1 MQDKDTSKK
10 TGSLNTTKISSK
22 AFGDWSNVLSRD
34 SESYLK
40 YVGDWENNIG
50 SFLEFDIERTSGFSN
65 SEGPLAG
72 IPFGVKDN
80 FAVEGFD
87 LTCGSKILEGVSSP
101 YTATSV
107 ANLQKAGAVVV
118 GKTNLDAF
126 GMGSSTD
133 NSAFKVT
140 NNPWDTER
148 VAGGSS
154 GGSAAAVAAGL
165 VPFALGSDTGGSVRQ
180 PASFCGVYGL
190 KPTYGVVSRYGLT
203 AYASSLDVVGVI
215 SNTVDMA
222 QTVFNIMRG
231 QDERDNTSVQY
242 PEDQTE
248 SKVEGSVKNIAVL
261 KIEEGSLS
269 SDVEKSYRV
278 SINRLKKLGYNLI
291 DIELSSLE
299 YVVPVYYTIATAEA
313 SANLARFNGLR
324 YGYRSENG
332 NDPGEIMQ
340 ASRDEGFGD
349 EVKLRIL
356 LGTYVLRSGFQD
368 QFYHKAQKIR
378 TAIRNEFDK
387 IFESADLI
395 MMPVFPT
402 AAFKHGSADLDPFQ
416 QKVADRYTCAANLT
430 GLPAMSV
437 PSSIENGLPVGVQF
451 TAPGFKEDRL
461 FQIARV
467 LEAEFPSPKAAGTK
481 DWSQI

>member
-1 MQDKDTSKK
+1 MQAKAHKN
-10 TGSLNTTKISSK
+10 GSGWKR
-22 AFGDWSNVLSRD
+22 VLSESRD
-34 SESYLK
+34 PYLK
-40 YVGDWENNIG
+40 YVEDWEEKIG
-50 SFLEFDIERTSGFSN
+50 SFIEFDIDRISDAAKTDASN
-65 SEGPLAG
+65 QEGALAG

-80 FAVEGFD
+80 FAVESFNI
-87 LTCGSKILEGVSSP
+87 TCGSKILEGVAAP

-107 ANLQKAGAVVV
+107 KKLQDSGAVVV

-133 NSAFKVT
+133 NSAVKVT
-140 NNPWDTER
+140 NNPWDTDR

-215 SNTVDMA
+215 SRTAGMTR
-222 QTVFNIMRG
+222 TVFNTMKG
-231 QDERDNTSVQY
+231 QDIKDNTSVKH
-242 PEDQTE
+242 P
-248 SKVEGSVKNIAVL
+248 GSSNGGNVKKIGVL
-261 KIEEGSLS
+261 KVADGSLS
-269 SDVEKSYRV
+269 EDVERSFLV
-278 SINRLKKLGYNLI
+278 SRERLEKLGYETV
-291 DIELSSLE
+291 DIELPSLE

-324 YGYRSENG
+324 YGYRSKNG
-332 NDPGEIMQ
+332 NDPGELMQ
-340 ASRDEGFGD
+340 SSRDEGFGD

-368 QFYHKAQKIR
+368 QYYHKAQKIR
-378 TAIRNEFDK
+378 TAIRNEFDD
-387 IFESADLI
+387 IFKSVDLV

-402 AAFKHGSADLDPFQ
+402 AAFKHGSADLDQFQ
-416 QKVADRYTCAANLT
+416 QKVADRYTCTANLT
-430 GLPAMSV
+430 GLPALTV
-437 PSSIENGLPVGVQF
+437 PSSVENGLPVGVQF
-451 TAPGFKEDRL
+451 TAPAFEEDRL
-461 FQIARV
+461 FNIAEV
-467 LEAEFPSPKAAGTK
+467 LETEFSSPRPVGTK
-481 DWSQI
+481 DWS

>member
-1 MQDKDTSKK
+1 M
-10 TGSLNTTKISSK
+10 KIK
-22 AFGDWSNVLSRD
+22 ENLD
-34 SESYLK
+34 SYLK
-40 YVGDWENNIG
+40 YVNTWEDKIG
-50 SFLEFDIERTSGFSN
+50 SFLEFDIDRTTGFS
-65 SEGPLAG
+65 SLEGPLSG

-80 FAVEGFD
+80 FAVEGFNVS
-87 LTCGSKILEGVSSP
+87 CGSKILEGVAAP

-107 ANLQKAGAVVV
+107 ARLQEAGAVVV

-133 NSAFKVT
+133 NSDFKVT

-203 AYASSLDVVGVI
+203 AYASSLDVVGVL
-215 SNTVDMA
+215 SRTVD
-222 QTVFNIMRG
+222 TVRIVFNIMKG
-231 QDERDNTSVQY
+231 QDIKDNTSVSH
-242 PEDQTE
+242 P
-248 SKVEGSVKNIAVL
+248 GSANKGVVKKIAVL
-261 KIEEGSLS
+261 KVSDGILS
-269 SDVEKSYRV
+269 REVELSYSKSKD
-278 SINRLKKLGYNLI
+278 RLLSLGYELM
-291 DIELSSLE
+291 DIELPSLE

-324 YGYRSENG
+324 YGYQSPNG
-332 NDPGEIMQ
+332 KDPGELMQ

-368 QFYHKAQKIR
+368 QFYHRAQKIR
-378 TAIRNEFDK
+378 TAIRNEFNT
-387 IFESADLI
+387 IFKSADLV

-402 AAFKHGSADLDPFQ
+402 PAFKHGSADLDTFQ
-416 QKVADRYTCAANLT
+416 QKVADRYTCTANLT
-430 GLPAMSV
+430 GLPALAV
-437 PSSIENGLPVGVQF
+437 PSSVEDGLPVGVQF
-451 TAPGFKEDRL
+451 TAPAFEEERL
-461 FQIARV
+461 FNIAEI
-467 LEAEFPSPKAAGTK
+467 LEKEFPLASVPGTEN
-481 DWSQI
+481 WSEM

>member
-1 MQDKDTSKK
+1 MQGKDNK
-10 TGSLNTTKISSK
+10 
-22 AFGDWSNVLSRD
+22 
-34 SESYLK
+34 ESYLK
-40 YVGDWENNIG
+40 YVSKWEDKIG
-50 SFLEFDIERTSGFSN
+50 SFLEFDIERTRDTSN
-65 SEGPLAG
+65 LEGPLAG
-72 IPFGVKDN
+72 IHFGVKDN
-80 FAVEGFD
+80 FAVEGFN

-107 ANLQKAGAVVV
+107 AKLQAAGAIVV

-133 NSAFKVT
+133 NSALKVT

-154 GGSAAAVAAGL
+154 GGSAAAVAAGI
-165 VPFALGSDTGGSVRQ
+165 VPFSLGSDTGGSVRQ

-190 KPTYGVVSRYGLT
+190 KPTYGVISRYGLT
-203 AYASSLDVVGVI
+203 AYASSLDVVGVV
-215 SNTVDMA
+215 SKTVEMTR
-222 QTVFNIMRG
+222 TVFENMKG
-231 QDERDNTSVQY
+231 QDEKDNTSVNH
-242 PEDQTE
+242 P
-248 SKVEGSVKNIAVL
+248 GSRNNGDVKKIAVL
-261 KIEEGSLS
+261 KIEDGSLS
-269 SDVEKSYRV
+269 NDVTKSYLESR
-278 SINRLKKLGYNLI
+278 NRLESLGYQIVEI
-291 DIELSSLE
+291 DLSSLE

-313 SANLARFNGLR
+313 SANLARYNGLR
-324 YGYRSENG
+324 YGYRSKNG

-340 ASRDEGFGD
+340 TSRDEGFGD

-387 IFESADLI
+387 IFESVDLI

-402 AAFKHGSADLDPFQ
+402 AAFKHGSTDLDPFQ

-430 GLPAMSV
+430 GLPALAV
-437 PSSIENGLPVGVQF
+437 PSSVENGLPVGVQF
-451 TAPGFKEDRL
+451 TAPAFEEERL
-461 FQIARV
+461 FNIAKV
-467 LEAEFPSPKAAGTK
+467 LEEEFPSPEAPGTEN
-481 DWSQI
+481 WSRM

>member
-1 MQDKDTSKK
+1 MQDKDTNISQ
-10 TGSLNTTKISSK
+10 NT
-22 AFGDWSNVLSRD
+22 D
-34 SESYLK
+34 SYLK
-40 YVGDWENNIG
+40 YVNDWEQKIG
-50 SFLEFDIERTSGFSN
+50 SFLEFDIERTKGFSKL
-65 SEGPLAG
+65 EGPLAG

-87 LTCGSKILEGVSSP
+87 ITCGSKILKGVAAP

-107 ANLQKAGAVVV
+107 AKLQDAGAVVV

-180 PASFCGVYGL
+180 PASFCGVYGF

-215 SNTVDMA
+215 AGTVEMTR
-222 QTVFNIMRG
+222 TVFDIMKG
-231 QDERDNTSVQY
+231 QDIKDNTSVKH
-242 PEDQTE
+242 P
-248 SKVEGSVKNIAVL
+248 GSRNNGDVKKIAVL
-261 KIEEGSLS
+261 KVEDGSLS
-269 SDVEKSYRV
+269 KDVEDSYSKS
-278 SINRLKKLGYNLI
+278 IKRLEKLGFEINYI
-291 DIELSSLE
+291 DLPSFE

-313 SANLARFNGLR
+313 SANLARYNGLR
-324 YGYRSENG
+324 YGYRSKNG
-332 NDPGEIMQ
+332 NNPGEIMQ
-340 ASRDEGFGD
+340 SSRDEGFGD

-378 TAIRNEFDK
+378 TAMRNEFDK
-387 IFESADLI
+387 IFELVDLI

-402 AAFKHGSADLDPFQ
+402 AAFKHGSTDLDPFQ
-416 QKVADRYTCAANLT
+416 QKVADLYTCAANLT
-430 GLPAMSV
+430 GLPAFAV

-451 TAPGFKEDRL
+451 TAPAFEEDRL
-461 FQIARV
+461 FNIAEV
-467 LEAEFPSPKAAGTK
+467 LEAEFPSQSVEGVKN
-481 DWSQI
+481 WSKV

>member
-1 MQDKDTSKK
+1 MQDKENNVSNK
-10 TGSLNTTKISSK
+10 TDS
-22 AFGDWSNVLSRD
+22 AWSNIFSVD

-40 YVGDWENNIG
+40 YVDEWEEKIG
-50 SFLEFDIERTSGFSN
+50 SFLEFDINRTKDASS
-65 SEGPLAG
+65 SEGPLSG

-80 FAVEGFD
+80 FAVKDFNI
-87 LTCGSKILEGVSSP
+87 TCGSKILEGLAAP

-107 ANLQKAGAVVV
+107 LKLQKAGAVVV

-140 NNPWDTER
+140 NNPWDTKR

-190 KPTYGVVSRYGLT
+190 KPSYGVVSRYGLT
-203 AYASSLDVVGVI
+203 AYASSLDVVGI
-215 SNTVDMA
+215 ITNTVDMA
-222 QTVFNIMRG
+222 KTVFDIMKG
-231 QDERDNTSVQY
+231 QDEKDNTSVDY
-242 PEDQTE
+242 PKDNMD
-248 SKVEGSVKNIAVL
+248 KIDGSVKRIAVL
-261 KIEEGSLS
+261 KIPAGLLS
-269 SDVEKSYRV
+269 DDVEKSYLLSRE
-278 SINRLKKLGYNLI
+278 RLEKLGIELL
-291 DIELSSLE
+291 DIELPSLE

-324 YGYRSENG
+324 YGYRSKNG
-332 NDPGEIMQ
+332 NDPGKIMQ
-340 ASRDEGFGD
+340 TSRDEGFGD

-378 TAIRNEFDK
+378 TAIRNEFNK
-387 IFESADLI
+387 IFESVDLV

-402 AAFKHGSADLDPFQ
+402 AAFKHGSEDLDPFQ
-416 QKVADRYTCAANLT
+416 QKVADKYTCAANLT
-430 GLPAMSV
+430 GLPALAV

-451 TAPGFKEDRL
+451 TAPAFCEEKL
-461 FQIARV
+461 FQIAKA
-467 LEAEFPSPKAAGTK
+467 LEVEFPAQEAAGTK
-481 DWSQI
+481 NWSKI

>member
-1 MQDKDTSKK
+1 M
-10 TGSLNTTKISSK
+10 KIK
-22 AFGDWSNVLSRD
+22 ENLD
-34 SESYLK
+34 SYLK
-40 YVGDWENNIG
+40 YVSNWEEKIG
-50 SFLEFDIERTSGFSN
+50 SFLEFDISRTKGMSTV
-65 SEGPLAG
+65 EGQLAG

-80 FAVEGFD
+80 FAVEGFNI
-87 LTCGSKILEGVSSP
+87 TCGSKILEGVSAP

-107 ANLQKAGAVVV
+107 AKLQAAGAVVV

-133 NSAFKVT
+133 NSAFKIT
-140 NNPWDTER
+140 NNPWDTNR

-154 GGSAAAVAAGL
+154 GGSAAAVAAGI

-203 AYASSLDVVGVI
+203 AYASSLDVVGVVAR
-215 SNTVDMA
+215 TVEMTK
-222 QTVFNIMRG
+222 TVFDTMKG
-231 QDERDNTSVQY
+231 QDIKDNTSVSH
-242 PEDQTE
+242 P
-248 SKVEGSVKNIAVL
+248 GSRNNGDVKKIAVL
-261 KIEEGSLS
+261 KIEDGSLS
-269 SDVEKSYRV
+269 DDVAKSYLESRK
-278 SINRLKKLGYNLI
+278 LLEKLGYDI
-291 DIELSSLE
+291 VEIELPSLE

-313 SANLARFNGLR
+313 SANLARYNGLR
-324 YGYRSENG
+324 YGYRSKNG

-340 ASRDEGFGD
+340 TSRDEGFGD

-387 IFESADLI
+387 IFELADLI

-402 AAFKHGSADLDPFQ
+402 AAFKHGSKDLDPFQ

-430 GLPAMSV
+430 GLPALAI

-451 TAPGFKEDRL
+451 TAPAFEEDRL
-461 FQIARV
+461 FNIAKV
-467 LEAEFPSPKAAGTK
+467 LEKDFPSPLAPGTK
-481 DWSQI
+481 NWSII

>member
-1 MQDKDTSKK
+1 V
-10 TGSLNTTKISSK
+10 KIK
-22 AFGDWSNVLSRD
+22 ENLD
-34 SESYLK
+34 SYLK
-40 YVGDWENNIG
+40 YVDDWEKKIG
-50 SFLEFDIERTSGFSN
+50 SFLEFDIDRANGVSSKDGSLE
-65 SEGPLAG
+65 G

-87 LTCGSKILEGVSSP
+87 VTCGSKILEGVAAP

-107 ANLQKAGAVVV
+107 LNLQKAGAVVV

-140 NNPWDTER
+140 SNPWDTER

-154 GGSAAAVAAGL
+154 GGSAAAVAAGI

-203 AYASSLDVVGVI
+203 AYASSLDVVGVLAK
-215 SNTVDMA
+215 TADMTR
-222 QTVFNIMRG
+222 TVFNIIKG
-231 QDERDNTSVQY
+231 QDEKDNTSVSH
-242 PEDQTE
+242 PGSANNGDVK
-248 SKVEGSVKNIAVL
+248 KVAVL

-269 SDVEKSYRV
+269 RDVEQSYTESRK
-278 SINRLKKLGYNLI
+278 RLEALGYEI
-291 DIELSSLE
+291 VDIELSSLE

-324 YGYRSENG
+324 YGYRSQNG

-340 ASRDEGFGD
+340 SSRDEGFGD

-387 IFESADLI
+387 IFKSADLI

-430 GLPAMSV
+430 GLPALAV
-437 PSSIENGLPVGVQF
+437 PGSIENGLPVGVQF
-451 TAPGFKEDRL
+451 TAPAFEEDRL
-461 FQIARV
+461 FNIARV
-467 LEAEFPSPKAAGTK
+467 LEKEFPSPDAPGTEN
-481 DWSQI
+481 WSNV